1 MYNCGSS
8 SDMWWERVD
17 QQGTGIIDLPYCSAV
32 SAASAERK
40 IQYTVGSTLACDVEN
55 SNKIAITEK
64 LQEVIAGKHNKHNTI
79 TQAITVG
86 LSTGGPKFMFTI

>member
-1 MYNCGSS
+1 MYKCGSS
-8 SDMWWERVD
+8 SDMRWKRID
-17 QQGTGIIDLPYCSAV
+17 NQGTGIIDLPYCSGV

-55 SNKIAITEK
+55 SNRIAITEK
-64 LQEVIAGKHNKHNTI
+64 LQEVIAGKYNKHKY
-79 TQAITVG
+79 TQAITMG